1 MGRYYWGD
9 IEGKFWFGVQSSS
22 DVENLI
28 NITAQPGSLVWH
40 GCGCVVDFDQKN
52 DTYCKDCYESK
63 EDFLDEMG
71 EDFEG
76 DPYDEL
82 PEISYDISDDSLED
96 LCDALTTLEKEID
109 PRIVTE
115 YKKIDGD
122 MSNAFSGVFKQ
133 VDELV
138 GIILK
143 EKENMDL
150 QVIARYGLGLQIKQC
165 LEKNGSCG
173 LYCEL

>member
-109 PRIVTE
+109 PKIVTE

-165 LEKNGSCG
+165 LEKNGSCA

>member
-28 NITAQPGSLVWH
+28 NITAEPGNMIWQ

-52 DTYCKDCYESK
+52 DEYCKDCYDSK
-63 EDFLDEMG
+63 EAFLDEMG

-82 PEISYDISDDSLED
+82 PEISYNITDDSLDD

-109 PRIVTE
+109 PRIIAE
-115 YKKIDGD
+115 FKKIEGD
-122 MSNAFSGVFKQ
+122 MSNAFNGVFNQ
-133 VDELV
+133 VNEIVEIL
-138 GIILK
+138 LK
-143 EKENMDL
+143 ENKNMNL
-150 QVIARYGLGLQIKQC
+150 QMIARYGLGLQIKQC

>member
-1 MGRYYWGD
+1 M
-9 IEGKFWFGVQSSS
+9 
-22 DVENLI
+22 
-28 NITAQPGSLVWH
+28 VWH

-82 PEISYDISDDSLED
+82 PEIVYNIEEDDLED

-150 QVIARYGLGLQIKQC
+150 QVWYVVQKIYLWCYL
-165 LEKNGSCG
+165 
-173 LYCEL
+173 